1 MTIENTRMLYRSLI
15 IADNVDNSEA
25 ISLKKDLTCHVTLQD
40 RTLYRDGSWN
50 SLCLPF
56 VMNEEEVVAQLG
68 SSSLMTL
75 GATELIDN
83 AMMLNFED
91 ATTIEAGK
99 PYIIKWDSDAPA
111 MRHIPIINPM
121 DDVIARLDF
130 ISEVPTFDKG
140 QASDWIPEE
149 LAKRPWLYDK
159 DKWLDDDIIKEA
171 GVDEEYRMVTGEFD
185 ALLAQHGYQRDGDF
199 YRVVKP
205 NNYTIAL
212 YCHFGLECVLVS
224 HLMNTSPYPIW
235 HHFSAPPTSVTI
247 VRTEERREGTALF
260 RISNFGDT
268 SHLYAGNE
276 EESVSARFCEC
287 YMNAD
292 ERHE

>member
-1 MTIENTRMLYRSLI
+1 MKILI
-15 IADNVDNSEA
+15 IRHGDPDYENDTLTEKGWREARLLADRISKLDIREFYVSPLGRAKDTAACTLEKMGREA
-25 ISLKKDLTCHVTLQD
+25 IECQWLREFNRNLIRRPDVKDK
-40 RTLYRDGSWN
+40 R
-50 SLCLPF
+50 
-56 VMNEEEVVAQLG
+56 
-68 SSSLMTL
+68 
-75 GATELIDN
+75 
-83 AMMLNFED
+83 
-91 ATTIEAGK
+91 K
-99 PYIIKWDSDAPA
+99 
-111 MRHIPIINPM
+111 IPW
-121 DDVIARLDF
+121 
-130 ISEVPTFDKG
+130 
-140 QASDWIPEE
+140 DWIPEE

-212 YCHFGLECVLVS
+212 YCHFGLECVLLS